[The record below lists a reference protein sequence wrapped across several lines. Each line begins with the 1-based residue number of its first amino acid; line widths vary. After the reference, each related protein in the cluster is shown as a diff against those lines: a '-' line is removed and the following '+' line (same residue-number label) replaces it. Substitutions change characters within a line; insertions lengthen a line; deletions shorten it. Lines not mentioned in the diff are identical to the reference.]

1 MGVRTTGGVG
11 ESGSPIAYGSAAAIV
26 VALMKRIVQDLFDG
40 LGLAIGVIWTVMA
53 IVRIVRG
60 GSIDLAAGMF
70 FGMLGIPLLYVV
82 VCRILDNRRTRYRDE
97 GSEGR

>member
-1 MGVRTTGGVG
+1 MGIRTTGGVG

-40 LGLAIGVIWTVMA
+40 LGLVIWTVMA

-60 GSIDLAAGMF
+60 GSSDLAAGMF

-82 VCRILDNRRTRYRDE
+82 VCRILDKRPTRYRDE

>member
-1 MGVRTTGGVG
+1 MGIRTTGGVG

-26 VALMKRIVQDLFDG
+26 
-40 LGLAIGVIWTVMA
+40 
-53 IVRIVRG
+53 RIVRG
-60 GSIDLAAGMF
+60 GSSDLAAGMF

-82 VCRILDNRRTRYRDE
+82 VCRILDKRRTRYRDE